1 MEKQIQPQTGSRG
14 KEGYGTSRSVLA
26 NTRESYEISYAKLKQ
41 LHDEAYAHVSQ
52 AIHLEE
58 ANRKSEAIAKYQS
71 GLQLINNGLFRPCI
85 EMPEKA
91 QVIYQKLT
99 TARAQVMSRLNA
111 LTSQEA
117 SSRDSSPS
125 NDRFMEVDSS
135 PDEQLG
141 GAASSSRTLTEP
153 APPTQKT
160 SSPKKRPA
168 PSQDIGDS
176 IMSDNYI
183 NEMPKNPNACEVFRI
198 PEGIQ
203 VFFIGK
209 NGTVSAP
216 SYTGPLKIY
225 KFMDKKP
232 NVENAPTA
240 FLEVA
245 GWAFPLLPGQSPILH
260 SETGAYM
267 FPDVISAQAGGYVGI
282 LLSDDVA
289 PVVKEAFEKLLNRL
303 SALVI
308 EAPQSDATAIKEVKP
323 HPPLKKIK
331 ESEDHVSDTISK
343 GLVKG
348 AEWIAWGLFKGAEKT
363 SDLLDYSSLKL
374 KEHISPEQEHVQVD
388 YKYQT
393 GLNIASST
401 SQKAVQVSGFL
412 VDKLG
417 DATKAL
423 GSYLAPHVK
432 NIGESLVPESYRV
445 ASKPGGKSDV
455 ESVIT
460 VAAGGLKGIGTVYL
474 GLEAA
479 AKRLTKAVRNNTVD
493 VVNHKYGPE
502 VGRATDTA
510 LDAAINTGFTVYN
523 VQHMGIKALA
533 TRTAKE
539 TGRTV
544 VEDYTG
550 ENMKPSD
557 VTSHHVAKRE

>member
-343 GLVKG
+343 GLVK
-348 AEWIAWGLFKGAEKT
+348 
-363 SDLLDYSSLKL
+363 
-374 KEHISPEQEHVQVD
+374 
-388 YKYQT
+388 
-393 GLNIASST
+393 
-401 SQKAVQVSGFL
+401 